1 MLRTLAKSI
10 RQYKWLSL
18 ISPICVFFEAAFQTL
33 VPYLMAIIID
43 RGVMVGNLHVIIR
56 WGILLICLALLGLA
70 AGMGASW
77 YSSKAAA
84 GFAKNLRHDL
94 YFHIQTF
101 SFSDI
106 DKFSTS
112 GLVTRL
118 TTDAT
123 NLQQAYQMT
132 IRTALRAPLMLIF
145 SVTMAFLVSPNIA
158 WIFVVV
164 IPILAVGLYAII
176 RSSRKLLTQV
186 FHLYDR
192 LNQVVGEN
200 IRGIRVVKIFVRA
213 KTEIQKFQT
222 VAKNIFTVY
231 SKAQRILALNQPL
244 MQLIIGLSTVSVAW
258 LGAKLVV
265 SRQLQIGQLMSLF
278 SYTISILTS
287 LMMLSN
293 VFSQLILAGTSGR
306 RVTAVLDT
314 TTQLHSP
321 ANGITTVN
329 DGSISFEHVNFKF
342 NDKEKQ
348 NALTDINLQIKSGS
362 TVAVVGST
370 GSGKS
375 TLVQLIPRLYDVDSG
390 AVKVSGVNVKDY
402 DLTTLRNAAAMV
414 LQNNVLF
421 SGTIKD
427 NLRWGNPNATDEE
440 LVQAAK
446 IAQADSFIEQFPDK
460 YNTRIDQTGN
470 NVSGGQRQRISLAR
484 SLLKHPKILLLDDA
498 TSATDT
504 ETEHNIWQAM
514 KANLPETTKV
524 IITQRITSI
533 TDADQIIVM
542 ENGRVSAIG
551 THEQLLKDNAEY
563 RSIYQIQI
571 EGAKVNA

>member
-1 MLRTLAKSI
+1 
-10 RQYKWLSL
+10 
-18 ISPICVFFEAAFQTL
+18 
-33 VPYLMAIIID
+33 MAIIID
-43 RGVMVGNLHVIIR
+43 RGVIVGNLHVIVR

-94 YFHIQTF
+94 YYHIQTF
-101 SFSDI
+101 SFADI
-106 DKFSTS
+106 DQFSTS

-145 SVTMAFLVSPNIA
+145 SVTMAFLVSPDIA
-158 WIFVVV
+158 WIFVIIV
-164 IPILAVGLYAII
+164 PILAVGLYIII

-222 VAKNIFTVY
+222 VAKSIFSVY

-244 MQLIIGLSTVSVAW
+244 MQLLIGLSTISVAW
-258 LGAKLVV
+258 IGARMVV
-265 SRQLQIGQLMSLF
+265 AHQLQIGQLMSLF
-278 SYTISILTS
+278 SYTVSILTS

-293 VFSQLILAGTSGR
+293 VFSQLILAGTSGK

-314 TTQLHSP
+314 TSKLQNP
-321 ANGITTVN
+321 ANGQTKVA
-329 DGSISFEHVNFKF
+329 DGSVEFNQVNFMYTPK
-342 NDKEKQ
+342 DKQ
-348 NALTDINLQIKSGS
+348 DSLTDINLQIKSGS
-362 TVAVVGST
+362 TVAVVGAT

-375 TLVQLIPRLYDVDSG
+375 TLVQLIPRLYDVNSG
-390 AVKVSGVNVKDY
+390 AVTVGGVNVKDY
-402 DLTTLRNAAAMV
+402 DLQTLRDAAAMV

-421 SGTIKD
+421 AGTIKD
-427 NLRWGNPNATDEE
+427 NLRWGNPDATDDQ

-446 IAQADSFIEQFPDK
+446 IAQADGFIEQFPDK
-460 YNTRIDQTGN
+460 YDTHIDQTGN
-470 NVSGGQRQRISLAR
+470 NVSGGQRQRIALAR
-484 SLLKHPKILLLDDA
+484 SLLKQPKILILDDA

-504 ETEHNIWQAM
+504 ETEHNIWQQM
-514 KANLPETTKV
+514 KAQLPDTTKI

-533 TDADQIIVM
+533 TDADQIVVM
-542 ENGRVSAIG
+542 SSGKIAAIG
-551 THEQLLKDNAEY
+551 THEQLLKENAEY
-563 RSIYQIQI
+563 RSIYQIQV
-571 EGAKVNA
+571 EGAQVNA